1 MRQQW
6 LIISIVAVLISGC
19 TLTSNEQ
26 SVSKPQVP
34 TQDVLGAEPQYEP
47 YHPSANQDYQRDGH
61 TYRIVQDPANFTQ
74 TGYASWFGEAANGKL
89 TAIGERASP
98 NALTAA
104 HPTLP
109 IPSYVR
115 VTNLSNGR
123 MMIVRINDRG
133 PYNTGKIIEL
143 SRAAA
148 ERLNL
153 MPQSRVKLDGIQV
166 APDDSLSGL
175 GTVGSTIVKQSYA
188 LPDRPSIDFQ
198 SPLTNNAAEQNLS
211 VKPEGQT
218 DTPSTE
224 AQSPETGFSGT
235 SASETPA
242 SATMLSA
249 SGASAVPTAS
259 LTSSSSLSMNTPSTP
274 DTADSISAGKYM
286 VQVGAV
292 SIEQKAR
299 EWQQSLSQRLNVQG
313 RITQFGNVYR
323 VQLGP
328 FNSRQQ
334 AVELQKKLTDQMHQ
348 SSFIVAP

>member
-6 LIISIVAVLISGC
+6 LILSIVTVLLSGC
-19 TLTSNEQ
+19 NLTGSDQ
-26 SVSKPQVP
+26 TSSLPAVP
-34 TQDVLGAEPQYEP
+34 TRDVLGAEPLYEP
-47 YHPSANQDYQRDGH
+47 YHPSANRDYQRDGQ
-61 TYRIVQDPANFTQ
+61 TYHIVQDPAHFTQ
-74 TGYASWFGEAANGKL
+74 TGYASWFGEGSNGKL

-98 NALTAA
+98 YALEAA

-133 PYNTGKIIEL
+133 PYNKPGKIIEL

-153 MPQSRVKLDGIQV
+153 MPQSKVKLDGILV
-166 APDDSLSGL
+166 SPDGSLSGL
-175 GTVGSTIVKQSYA
+175 GTAGSTFVKQSFA
-188 LPDRPSIDFQ
+188 LPERPNLGSPSSTPPAVTDDPADKKTVQPLATEQAPAENTAGQ
-198 SPLTNNAAEQNLS
+198 SVTPPS
-211 VKPEGQT
+211 VA
-218 DTPSTE
+218 TPS
-224 AQSPETGFSGT
+224 APE
-235 SASETPA
+235 
-242 SATMLSA
+242 SA
-249 SGASAVPTAS
+249 SGF
-259 LTSSSSLSMNTPSTP
+259 
-274 DTADSISAGKYM
+274 M

-292 SIEQKAR
+292 STEQKAKD
-299 EWQQSLSQRLNVQG
+299 WQQSLSQRFDVQG
-313 RITQFGNVYR
+313 RIIQFGNVFR

-334 AVELQKKLTDQMHQ
+334 ALELQKKLTDQMHQ

>member
-6 LIISIVAVLISGC
+6 LILSIVAVLLSGC

-26 SVSKPQVP
+26 SVSQPQVP
-34 TQDVLGAEPQYEP
+34 THDVLGAEPQYEP
-47 YHPSANQDYQRDGH
+47 YHPGANQDYQRDGK
-61 TYRIVQDPANFTQ
+61 TYHIVQDPAQFTQ

-98 NALTAA
+98 YALTAA

-123 MMIVRINDRG
+123 MMVVRINDRG

-153 MPQSRVKLDGIQV
+153 MPQSKVKLDGILV
-166 APDDSLSGL
+166 APDDSVSGL

-198 SPLTNNAAEQNLS
+198 SPVENNTVEQNLS
-211 VKPEGQT
+211 VKPEEQAV
-218 DTPSTE
+218 TPSSEASVTE
-224 AQSPETGFSGT
+224 T
-235 SASETPA
+235 SAPEALP
-242 SATMLSA
+242 SATSTSA
-249 SGASAVPTAS
+249 APTAS
-259 LTSSSSLSMNTPSTP
+259 ASDNSLRLNTPSTP
-274 DTADSISAGKYM
+274 NTADSISTGKYM

-292 SIEQKAR
+292 SVEPKAR
-299 EWQQSLSQRLNVQG
+299 EWQQSLSQRFNVQG

-328 FNSRQQ
+328 FDSRQQ
-334 AVELQKKLTDQMHQ
+334 AVELQKKLTDQMQQ